1 MSMELRNCSRC
12 GKLFRSTGLTICSEC
27 RTQLDEEFKIVRDY
41 LRQHPGARVFEVSQA
56 TGVPASRIYNMV
68 REGRLTAT
76 STDSDLAVECIQCGT
91 KIVTGR
97 MCSKCT
103 LDFKASLR
111 PPASTKKSPSGSRAA
126 ERVHIAD
133 RRLD

>member
-1 MSMELRNCSRC
+1 MDLRNCSRC

-27 RTQLDEEFKIVRDY
+27 KAHLDEEFKIVRDY
-41 LRQHPGARVFEVSQA
+41 LREHPGARVFEVSQA

-76 STDSDLAVECIQCGT
+76 STDSDLAVECIRCGK
-91 KIVTGR
+91 KILTGR
-97 MCSKCT
+97 MCAKCT
-103 LDFKASLR
+103 LEFKTSLR
-111 PPASTKKSPSGSRAA
+111 TPPQEKKSARASRDA

-133 RRLD
+133 RRLEG